1 MSRTGSTPYPKKSS
15 SFPSMQS
22 ADMNTNKV
30 KIKSAPGMCFPMYIN
45 SSFKNELSLDLK
57 YKRYSNVFH
66 QITLWTVTLNYRI
79 EGVYGDTR
87 MHIVLKQSLFMK

>member
-1 MSRTGSTPYPKKSS
+1 MSRTGSIPYPKESS

-30 KIKSAPGMCFPMYIN
+30 KIKSALGMCFPTYIN
-45 SSFKNELSLDLK
+45 NFFKNELSLDLK

-66 QITLWTVTLNYRI
+66 QITLRTVTLHIRI

-87 MHIVLKQSLFMK
+87 MHIG